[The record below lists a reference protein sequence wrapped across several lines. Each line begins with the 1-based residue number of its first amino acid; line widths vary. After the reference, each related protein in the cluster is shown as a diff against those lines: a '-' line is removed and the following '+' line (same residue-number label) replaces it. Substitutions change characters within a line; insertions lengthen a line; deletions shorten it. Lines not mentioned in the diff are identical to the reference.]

1 MLCTIVSIG
10 NFVPRE
16 LRAEGYTEKT
26 ITMVI
31 ELKDYSTTP
40 VSLMTRLPAGGIPRE
55 GSIKKLIIF
64 RKKWFYYGTTRQ
76 HP

>member
-31 ELKDYSTTP
+31 ELKHYPTTP
-40 VSLMTRLPAGGIPRE
+40 VSVMSCPRLE
-55 GSIKKLIIF
+55 GSPG
-64 RKKWFYYGTTRQ
+64 RAQ
-76 HP
+76 